1 MKIIMN
7 HFGGGISAILERMDA
22 YMNYVGP
29 GCPSL
34 YTGEPMISR
43 PWREYFDK
51 LYFNI
56 AGREVGMA
64 AVKSALTNIGPDRLM
79 FGSDWPF
86 NYDGNPEEARRYI
99 EEIKKLDLPESDIE
113 NMLGG
118 NAAGLLGIS

>member
-1 MKIIMN
+1 MN
-7 HFGGGISAILERMDA
+7 HFGGGVSAVLERMDA

-34 YTGEPMISR
+34 YKDKPMITR

-51 LYFNI
+51 LYFNM
-56 AGREVGMA
+56 AGREAGMA
-64 AVKSALTNIGPDRLM
+64 AVRSALTNISPDKLM

-86 NYDGNPEEARRYI
+86 NYDRKPQEARRYI
-99 EEIKKLDLPESDIE
+99 DEIKKLDLPGKDIE

-118 NAAGLLGIS
+118 NAARLLGM